1 MAITEFVQLLRAEL
15 FGSAKVLADPSRE
28 EFKAALER
36 WTNLELKVPGAIV
49 LVTTEEISYEP

>member
-1 MAITEFVQLLRAEL
+1 MAITALFQLLRAKL

-36 WTNLELKVPGAIV
+36 WTDLDLKVPGAIV